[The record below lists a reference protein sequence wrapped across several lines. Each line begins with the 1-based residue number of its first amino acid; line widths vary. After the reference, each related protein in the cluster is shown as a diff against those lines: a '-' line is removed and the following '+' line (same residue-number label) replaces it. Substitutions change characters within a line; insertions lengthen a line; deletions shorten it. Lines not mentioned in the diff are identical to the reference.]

1 MQQQELGGTINLED
15 DFMKDLR
22 ERLPDA
28 DSILGKGLNMP
39 FNDTN
44 SGARKILFGT
54 QREHVIPIIQAE
66 TAYIQTGYEQKFGE
80 ESSSLIVASADAQ
93 VIAKIPKFSNLPN
106 YHYYLILI
114 NDRTGQL
121 DIIERISYKHITEAY
136 GFRIN
141 NDALDNLK
149 PGDRIN
155 KGAVLQ
161 KSVCYDKYN
170 NRKDGINAL
179 TAYISLGQ
187 TEEDGIV
194 ISKSFAKR
202 ITTPLV
208 HHVSVICNDNDI
220 PLNLFGQGD
229 VYKVLPDIGEKVP
242 NGILCATRRENKE
255 EILFSQAAIRLKD
268 ILMSD
273 DKYTTNGYVADI
285 KVHCNNPDNIEN
297 NPYYSQINYYY
308 KQDMQFCQN
317 LVNVVNGM
325 GGVYPLSYSLNKMYT
340 QCKQKIDGVQYIKDR
355 PFSNIIVDL
364 DVIEDIPIE
373 VGDKLSD
380 RYGGKGVVVAIW
392 DDERMPK
399 LSNGRIVDIIF
410 NKSTSNNR
418 LNVGQHFET
427 SYNHICQQI
436 IECMNKY
443 NLSDDQCMDMY
454 YKFLHY
460 TNPQQEAYVRNY
472 YNNLKEDDK
481 KLYVIDIKSYD
492 SFYQSLRPISD
503 SCTLDKLEKLY
514 EAFPWIHQYTVYV
527 SMKDSNGNYRR
538 VKARRPIVCG
548 TKYIYRLKQYA
559 EEKFSATSLSPT
571 NIKNENSKS
580 RANKLYR
587 DPYTKTPIK
596 FGEMESGNFGHMGFV
611 PTVTNLLLYSSSPHA
626 RRLSGETLLTG
637 DPFNI
642 DVKLDKYSSN
652 TEVQILNTRLKTIG
666 LKLEFRKTP
675 IKLKQPFIKMPFIK
689 LKDRPE
695 VPLWTPFLKLKNPT
709 ERDRELA
716 HQLIDY
722 QMGVTDGTGL
732 MKPFAKMGVSHT
744 NYKKIAGSCKL
755 EDD

>member
-1 MQQQELGGTINLED
+1 MQQQQLGGTINLED
-15 DFMKDLR
+15 DFMRDLR
-22 ERLPDA
+22 ERLPEYDV
-28 DSILGKGLNMP
+28 ILGKGSMMP

-54 QREHVIPIIQAE
+54 QREHVIPITNGE
-66 TAYIQTGYEQKFGE
+66 VAYIQTGTEQQFGE
-80 ESSSLIVASADAQ
+80 YSSSMIRAESDGQ
-93 VIAKIPKFSNLPN
+93 VIAKIPKFSNMPD
-106 YHYYLILI
+106 YHYFLIII

-121 DIIERISYKHITEAY
+121 DIIERVSYKHITESY
-136 GFRIN
+136 GYMIN
-141 NDALDNLK
+141 NDILDSLK
-149 PGDRIN
+149 VGDRIIKN
-155 KGAVLQ
+155 QVLQ

-194 ISKSFAKR
+194 ISEPFAKR
-202 ITTPLV
+202 ISTPLI
-208 HHVSVICNDNDI
+208 HHVSIICNDNDI
-220 PLNLFGQGD
+220 PLNLFGQGE
-229 VYKVLPDIGEKVP
+229 VYKILPDIGENVP
-242 NGILCATRRENKE
+242 SGILCATRRENKE
-255 EILFSQAAIRLKD
+255 ETLFSQAYVRLKD

-273 DKYTTNGYVADI
+273 DKYTTDGTVVDI
-285 KVHCNNPDNIEN
+285 NVYCNNPANIDS

-317 LVNVVNGM
+317 LVNVVDGM
-325 GGVYPLSYSLNKMYT
+325 AGVYPLSYALNKMYYN
-340 QCKQKIDGVQYIKDR
+340 CKKKLEGIQYIKDR

-364 DVIEDIPIE
+364 TLVENRPIE

-392 DDERMPK
+392 PEYLMPK
-399 LSNGRIVDIIF
+399 LSNGMVVDIIF

-427 SYNHICQQI
+427 SYNHIAQHI
-436 IECMNKY
+436 IEVMRSGKLSDDECMNLY
-443 NLSDDQCMDMY
+443 LR
-454 YKFLHY
+454 FLHH
-460 TNPQQEAYVRNY
+460 TNPQQEMYVAKY
-472 YNNLKEDDK
+472 YNSLKIDDK
-481 KLYVIDIKSYD
+481 HIYVMDLMNYN
-492 SFYQSLRPISD
+492 SFYQSLKPISD
-503 SCTLDKLEKLY
+503 SCTLDKLEELY
-514 EAFPWIHQYTVYV
+514 KEFPWVQQYTVYV
-527 SMKDSNGNYRR
+527 ALKDSNGQYRR

-559 EEKFSATSLSPT
+559 EEKFSSTSLSPT

-611 PTVTNLLLYSSSPHA
+611 HTITNLMLYSSSPHA
-626 RRLSGETLLTG
+626 RRLVGETLLTG

-666 LKLEFRKTP
+666 LRLTFKKTP
-675 IKLKQPFIKMPFIK
+675 RVLKKPFIKYPFIK
-689 LKDRPE
+689 LNELPKKPI
-695 VPLWTPFLKLKNPT
+695 WTPFLKINNPT
-709 ERDRELA
+709 EDDYRLA
-716 HQLIDY
+716 HERIDY
-722 QMGVTDGTGL
+722 DHSVNGSGL
-732 MKPFAKMGVSHT
+732 MKPFIKLGFSHT
-744 NYKKIAGSCKL
+744 NYKKTFGDNIN
-755 EDD
+755 E